1 MEIDDML
8 LPESMLLG
16 APQFAAPKIDD
27 PEAIAAAGKKRIE
40 GLVKSSKGNANG
52 TPRVIVLCLSGL
64 RCADVVRDLRSIKG
78 KGEVAK
84 VSDLSVYRGPWL
96 TRQLFAK
103 HMKVPEQVNYLHM
116 TRVSIAV
123 GTPARI
129 AKLITEGKHP
139 RINIQLDSS

>member
-1 MEIDDML
+1 MPESDLKPLLSTPATHLSQSQLRTLLLTSIRETFPRATPMEIDDML

-27 PEAIAAAGKKRIE
+27 PDAIAAAGKKRIE

-84 VSDLSVYRGPWL
+84 VSY
-96 TRQLFAK
+96 F
-103 HMKVPEQVNYLHM
+103 
-116 TRVSIAV
+116 
-123 GTPARI
+123 
-129 AKLITEGKHP
+129 KLNLGQSADETALCKTYE
-139 RINIQLDSS
+139 ST

>member
-1 MEIDDML
+1 ML

-84 VSDLSVYRGPWL
+84 VSYFKLNLGQSADKTALRKTHES
-96 TRQLFAK
+96 TRTGQLPTHDK
-103 HMKVPEQVNYLHM
+103 SLNRSRYTSQNRQIDHG
-116 TRVSIAV
+116 R
-123 GTPARI
+123 
-129 AKLITEGKHP
+129 
-139 RINIQLDSS
+139 

>member
-1 MEIDDML
+1 MPDSDLKPLLSTPATHLSQSQLRTLLLTSIRETFPRATPMEIDDML

-84 VSDLSVYRGPWL
+84 VSY
-96 TRQLFAK
+96 F
-103 HMKVPEQVNYLHM
+103 
-116 TRVSIAV
+116 
-123 GTPARI
+123 
-129 AKLITEGKHP
+129 KLNLGQSADKTALRKTHE
-139 RINIQLDSS
+139 ST